1 MLRSQGV
8 SSSSDI
14 SPTGEQPPS
23 EIRWLFTRRN
33 LHELRH
39 HVHPIALG
47 RGFSDR
53 MVAER
58 WPGLSFG
65 EAMAFAGKGRAWCDD
80 PRHFAGLGV
89 RERVKEVHVL
99 VDGTIRT
106 LEFTD
111 EEMAARDGDPDRLT
125 WGGRP

>member
-1 MLRSQGV
+1 M
-8 SSSSDI
+8 SSSSDD
-14 SPTGEQPPS
+14 SLTGEQQPS
-23 EIRWLFTRRN
+23 DIRWLFTRRN

-65 EAMAFAGKGRAWCDD
+65 EAIAFAGKGRAWCNDSS
-80 PRHFAGLGV
+80 HFAGLGV

-106 LEFTD
+106 IEFTD
-111 EEMAARDGDPDRLT
+111 DEMAARDGDPDRLT
-125 WGGRP
+125 SGKRR

>member
-1 MLRSQGV
+1 M
-8 SSSSDI
+8 SSSSDV
-14 SPTGEQPPS
+14 SPTGEQPS
-23 EIRWLFTRRN
+23 DILWLFTRRN

-47 RGFSDR
+47 RGFSQR
-53 MVAER
+53 MVDER
-58 WPGLSFG
+58 WPGLTFG

-80 PRHFAGLGV
+80 PSHFAGLGV

-106 LEFTD
+106 IEFTD
-111 EEMAARDGDPDRLT
+111 DEMAARDGDPDRLT
-125 WGGRP
+125 SGGRR